1 MEPVDGAAGAMTPE
15 ALPEQTP
22 RYPAWARWL
31 LAVAAVLALA
41 ALQAFRQRGVHAW
54 DTIWAEDGPIFYQGT
69 RSLGSLFHTYSG
81 YLELVPRTLGWIVNR
96 VPVDQV
102 SRAITVTA
110 ALTTA
115 LCGLAVY
122 AFSGTLVRSPW
133 LRVVLGVSVA
143 VLPAALYENL
153 NSITNVIWPLLFA
166 NFWALLAV
174 PTNRRRS
181 VLGATVCVLSALS
194 SVLALLYLPVTALL
208 AWKRRDRESRI
219 VFVAFFV
226 AAAVQGLFVLTANDQ
241 SPKGTTHPADL
252 LPIYSV
258 RVLGSGF
265 LGEDWLGRAWNHLG
279 FGVGAIAGA
288 AAVVGVGLLL
298 WRTRGTRRC
307 LGALAIGQSVFTY
320 AIAIAL
326 RGSDGFKLI
335 PDDFVPTGA
344 RFATLALWL
353 LLSGVAI
360 LLTGA
365 RLPAVVR
372 QVCIVLFVAWFA
384 VLAVHDFRG
393 VNSRSDGPSWAA
405 GVAAAHASCRDA
417 PAGRVVEVPISP
429 PGWSIRLTCSHTA

>member
-1 MEPVDGAAGAMTPE
+1 VVAV
-15 ALPEQTP
+15 L
-22 RYPAWARWL
+22 L
-31 LAVAAVLALA
+31 LAAA
-41 ALQAFRQRGVHAW
+41 QPFRQRGVHAW
-54 DTIWAEDGPIFYQGT
+54 NTVWAEDGGVFFQGT

-81 YLELVPRTLGWIVNR
+81 YLELVPRLLAWIVNR
-96 VPVDQV
+96 VPLDQV
-102 SRAITVTA
+102 SRAITITA

-122 AFSGTLVRSPW
+122 AFSGTLVRSQW

-166 NFWALLAV
+166 NFWALLAA

-181 VLGATVCVLSALS
+181 VLGATVCALSALS

-208 AWKRRDRESRI
+208 AWKRRDRESRL
-219 VFVAFFV
+219 VFAAFFV
-226 AAAVQGLFVLTANDQ
+226 AAAVQGLFVLTAHDQ
-241 SPKGTTHPADL
+241 SPKGTTHAADL

-265 LGEDWLGRAWNHLG
+265 LGEDWLGHAWNHLG
-279 FGVGAIAGA
+279 YGVGVIATGA
-288 AAVVGVGLLL
+288 AVIGVGLLL
-298 WRTRGTRRC
+298 WRTSGTRRC
-307 LGALAIGQSVFTY
+307 LGAIAIGQSVFTY

-335 PDDFVPTGA
+335 PDNFVPTGA

-365 RLPAVVR
+365 RLPTVVR
-372 QVCIVLFVAWFA
+372 QVGIVLFVAWFA

-393 VNSRSDGPSWAA
+393 VNGRSDGPSWAA
-405 GVAAAHASCRDA
+405 GVAAARAACRDA
-417 PAGRVVEVPISP
+417 PPGRVVEVPISP
-429 PGWSIRLTCSHTA
+429 VGWSVHLSCRRVEG

>member
-1 MEPVDGAAGAMTPE
+1 MTAE
-15 ALPEQTP
+15 TLPEETP

-31 LAVAAVLALA
+31 LAVAAVLTLVT
-41 ALQAFRQRGVHAW
+41 LQAFRQRGVHSW
-54 DTIWAEDGPIFYQGT
+54 NTIWAEDGAIFYQGT

-81 YLELVPRTLGWIVNR
+81 YFELLPRLLGWIVNR
-96 VPVDQV
+96 FPLDQV
-102 SRAITVTA
+102 SRAITGTA
-110 ALTTA
+110 ALATA

-122 AFSGTLVRSPW
+122 TFSGSLVRSQW

-166 NFWALLAV
+166 NFWALLAA
-174 PTNRRRS
+174 PTNRRRA

-194 SVLALLYLPVTALL
+194 SVLALLYLPATGLL

-219 VFVAFFV
+219 VFAAFLV
-226 AAAVQGLFVLTANDQ
+226 AAVVQGLFVLTASDQ
-241 SPKGTTHPADL
+241 SPKGTTHAADL

-265 LGEDWLGRAWNHLG
+265 LGEDWLGHAWNRLG
-279 FGVGAIAGA
+279 YGVGVIAAGA
-288 AAVVGVGLLL
+288 AVIGVGLLL
-298 WRTRGTRRC
+298 WRTSGTRRC
-307 LGALAIGQSVFTY
+307 LGALAIGQSLFTY

-335 PDDFVPTGA
+335 PENFVPTGA

-365 RLPAVVR
+365 ELPRIVR
-372 QVCIVLFVAWFA
+372 QVGVILFVAWFA

-405 GVAAAHASCRDA
+405 GAAAAQAACRGA
-417 PAGRVVEVPISP
+417 PPGKVVEVPISP
-429 PGWSIRLTCSHTA
+429 PGWSIRLSCSRTA

>member
-1 MEPVDGAAGAMTPE
+1 MEVTTPG
-15 ALPEQTP
+15 TP
-22 RYPAWARWL
+22 WYRHRAARWGF
-31 LAVAAVLALA
+31 AVAAVLVLA
-41 ALQAFRQRGVHAW
+41 AAQPFRQRGVHAW
-54 DTIWAEDGPIFYQGT
+54 NTVWAEDGAVFFQGT

-81 YLELVPRTLGWIVNR
+81 YLELLPRLLGWIVNR
-96 VPVDQV
+96 FPLDQV

-115 LCGLAVY
+115 LCGVAVY
-122 AFSGTLVRSPW
+122 AFSGSLVRSYW
-133 LRVVLGVSVA
+133 LRVLLGVSVA

-174 PTNRRRS
+174 PANRRRA
-181 VLGATVCVLSALS
+181 VIAAAVCVLSALS
-194 SVLALLYLPVTALL
+194 SVLALLYLPAAALL

-219 VFVAFFV
+219 VLASFVI
-226 AAAVQGLFVLTANDQ
+226 AAAVQGLFVLTAHDQ
-241 SPKGTTHPADL
+241 SPKGTTHAADL

-265 LGEDWLGRAWNHLG
+265 LGEDWLGHAWNRLG
-279 FGVGAIAGA
+279 YGVGVIAAG

-298 WRTRGTRRC
+298 WRTSGARRC
-307 LGALAIGQSVFTY
+307 LGALAIGQSLFTY

-326 RGSDGFKLI
+326 RGSDGFTLI
-335 PDDFVPTGA
+335 PDNFVPTGA

-360 LLTGA
+360 LLTGSA
-365 RLPAVVR
+365 MSEVLRR
-372 QVCIVLFVAWFA
+372 VCIGALVAWFA

-393 VNSRSDGPSWAA
+393 ANSRSDGPSWAA
-405 GVAAAHASCRDA
+405 GAAAAAAACRGASR
-417 PAGRVVEVPISP
+417 RQVVEVPISP
-429 PGWSIRLTCSHTA
+429 PGWTVRLTCGRLER